1 MVSYAADEGGVGPH
15 FDQYDVFLIQ
25 GLGKRRWQIGGLC
38 DSSTELL
45 PHDDLRLL
53 AGFEAADEWILEPGD
68 ILYVPPR
75 VAHNGVAG
83 GARSEEHTSELQS
96 LMLTSYAV
104 SCLKKKY

>member
-53 AGFEAADEWILEPGD
+53 AGFEAADEWILEPGH
-68 ILYVPPR
+68 ILYVLPR
-75 VAHNGVAG
+75 VAPKHVAVG
-83 GARSEEHTSELQS
+83 DDYMHYQFGFRPRGRGDL
-96 LMLTSYAV
+96 
-104 SCLKKKY
+104 